1 VINRHLLLDAALSV
15 LTAMAQYTIITAA
28 HVRLCMHR
36 GTKIDT
42 GHHTSRYY
50 YKGLC
55 VVARTFGDNGRQ
67 ETMSA
72 FWILSDARTQRTFKG
87 LLQRHERKNTVTNRY
102 KKASPRLLML
112 KQA

>member
-1 VINRHLLLDAALSV
+1 ML
-15 LTAMAQYTIITAA
+15 
-28 HVRLCMHR
+28 R

-42 GHHTSRYY
+42 AHHSIRYY

-55 VVARTFGDNGRQ
+55 VVARKIADNVRLD
-67 ETMSA
+67 TVCS
-72 FWILSDARTQRTFKG
+72 FWILHDATTQRTFNG
-87 LLQRHERKNTVTNRY
+87 ALQALQRRERKNTVY